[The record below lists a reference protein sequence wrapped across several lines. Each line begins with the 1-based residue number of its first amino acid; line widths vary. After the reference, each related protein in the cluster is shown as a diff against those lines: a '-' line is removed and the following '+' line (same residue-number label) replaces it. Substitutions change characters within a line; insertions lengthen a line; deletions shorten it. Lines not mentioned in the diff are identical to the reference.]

1 MALSPSNLISKI
13 LSPAL
18 RLWLRS
24 QVEQAEELEIQI
36 QGQDRQILRGYVPEV
51 SLQTRRAIY
60 QGLRLG
66 QVLLQG
72 ENIRINIGQVVKGKP
87 LQLLEPIQVSGEV
100 QLTETDLQDS
110 LSSTILANALTELLI
125 ALLERQGVA
134 NPQNF
139 LASFVVKWR
148 AITLGMDSFSL
159 EGTILFPDRQ
169 QQIFKLCARLI
180 LINSQSL
187 LLKEIR
193 LEGFPSL
200 TDAIQDYPIDLG
212 TDVAIASLTLRPG
225 ELACVG
231 QLLIRP

>member
-1 MALSPSNLISKI
+1 MALSPSKLISKI

-36 QGQDRQILRGYVPEV
+36 QGQDRQILRGYVPGV

-100 QLTETDLQDS
+100 KLTETDLQDS

-125 ALLERQGVA
+125 ALLERQAVT
-134 NPQNF
+134 NPKKF
-139 LASFVVKWR
+139 LASSSIKWQ
-148 AITLGMDSFSL
+148 AIALGMDSFSL
-159 EGTILFPDRQ
+159 EGTLLLPDHQ
-169 QQIFKLCARLI
+169 QQIFQLYACLI
-180 LINSQSL
+180 LINAQSL

-193 LEGFPSL
+193 LEGFPAF
-200 TDAIQDYPIDLG
+200 TDTIQDYPIDLG
-212 TDVAIASLTLRPG
+212 TDVAISSLTLRPG
-225 ELACVG
+225 KLACVG

>member
-1 MALSPSNLISKI
+1 MPLSPSNLISKI

-36 QGQDRQILRGYVPEV
+36 QGQDRQILRGYVPGV

-100 QLTETDLQDS
+100 KLTETDLQDS
-110 LSSTILANALTELLI
+110 LTSTVLANALTELLI
-125 ALLERQGVA
+125 ALLERQSVTNA
-134 NPQNF
+134 QDF
-139 LASFVVKWR
+139 LAAYAVQWR
-148 AITLGMDSFSL
+148 AITLGVDSFSL
-159 EGTILFPDRQ
+159 EGTLSLADQ
-169 QQIFKLCARLI
+169 QEQMFKLGADLMLI
-180 LINSQSL
+180 TPQSL
-187 LLKEIR
+187 LIKEIY
-193 LEGFPSL
+193 LEDFPHF
-200 TDAIQDYPIDLG
+200 TDVIADYPIDLG

>member
-72 ENIRINIGQVVKGKP
+72 ENIHINIGQVVKGKP
-87 LQLLEPIQVSGEV
+87 SVSLRKKVLMSSGE
-100 QLTETDLQDS
+100 
-110 LSSTILANALTELLI
+110 
-125 ALLERQGVA
+125 
-134 NPQNF
+134 
-139 LASFVVKWR
+139 
-148 AITLGMDSFSL
+148 
-159 EGTILFPDRQ
+159 
-169 QQIFKLCARLI
+169 
-180 LINSQSL
+180 
-187 LLKEIR
+187 
-193 LEGFPSL
+193 
-200 TDAIQDYPIDLG
+200 
-212 TDVAIASLTLRPG
+212 
-225 ELACVG
+225 
-231 QLLIRP
+231 